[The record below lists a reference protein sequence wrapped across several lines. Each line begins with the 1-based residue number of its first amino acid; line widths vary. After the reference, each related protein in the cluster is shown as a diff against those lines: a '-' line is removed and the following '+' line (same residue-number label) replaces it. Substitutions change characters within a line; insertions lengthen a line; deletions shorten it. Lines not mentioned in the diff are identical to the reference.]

1 MQQHTSSHDAAWAG
15 PWTLDLDTH
24 TRSRLN
30 DSSPG
35 PDIMDGGSVQAA
47 VLREVR
53 TKMSCRGG
61 L

>member
-35 PDIMDGGSVQAA
+35 PDIMDGGSVQGRGAA
-47 VLREVR
+47 
-53 TKMSCRGG
+53 
-61 L
+61 